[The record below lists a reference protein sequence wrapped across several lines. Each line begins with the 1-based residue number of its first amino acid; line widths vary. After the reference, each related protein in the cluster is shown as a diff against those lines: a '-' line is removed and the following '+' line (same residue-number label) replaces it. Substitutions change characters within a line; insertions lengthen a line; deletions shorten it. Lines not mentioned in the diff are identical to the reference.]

1 MGSASGFENLEIWQ
15 IARELSKTVYSF
27 TRKDEFKNDRRF
39 VSQITAAVGSIMDN
53 IAEGYERNGNKEFVQ
68 FLFKAKGSCG
78 ELQSQ
83 LYRAFD
89 CGYITQEEFDRTLSQ
104 AKKES
109 VQITRFILYLKNHEY
124 TGKKYI

>member
-1 MGSASGFENLEIWQ
+1 MGGVSGFESLEIWQ
-15 IARELSKTVYSF
+15 IARELSKKVYSF
-27 TRKDEFKNDRRF
+27 ARKDEFKNDRRF

-53 IAEGYERNGNKEFVQ
+53 IAEGYERSGNKEFVQ
-68 FLFKAKGSCG
+68 FLFIAKGSCG

-89 CGYITQEEFDRTLSQ
+89 CGYITQEEFDCTLSQ

-109 VQITRFILYLKNHEY
+109 VQITRFILYLKNHEF

>member
-68 FLFKAKGSCG
+68 FLFIAKGSCG